1 MDGIRREPRL
11 ALLLGLALVRLPRS
25 ARHAPRLV
33 SNNLGFA
40 LGGAFCKNSANIE
53 EVRPHGR
60 LFVTAKWAI
69 FVVPK
74 KLATVRVSTLT
85 LDVTSPFTSSR
96 APHETRTRTEP

>member
-11 ALLLGLALVRLPRS
+11 ALLLGLALARLPRS

-53 EVRPHGR
+53 EVRLR
-60 LFVTAKWAI
+60 MVASL
-69 FVVPK
+69 
-74 KLATVRVSTLT
+74 
-85 LDVTSPFTSSR
+85 
-96 APHETRTRTEP
+96 